1 MILYQCCAPAQPTT
15 SPLLFFFTPTL
26 IQPPSACPLSST
38 LLFPVLP
45 TPSLLVPT
53 LSLPLFSGLWIWCTR
68 RAEAEQALERATTPP
83 PPSSSTR
90 SFRRGSRMC
99 VSSSCRDQALVFWA
113 EALLGAVEAFY
124 THLYFDWSFF
134 LVAYWGWEYRSVL
147 AF

>member
-1 MILYQCCAPAQPTT
+1 MILYQCYAPAQPTT

-26 IQPPSACPLSST
+26 IQPPSHCPLSST

-53 LSLPLFSGLWIWCTR
+53 LSLSPYSLGCGFGVRTEPRQSRLKQ
-68 RAEAEQALERATTPP
+68 EPP

-134 LVAYWGWEYRSVL
+134 LAGYWRLAYRSFL